1 MVTLLAKWFIKEK
14 PTGENLRVRKLYGT
28 LCSLLGIA
36 LNLLLVAGKLA
47 AGVLSGSIAITAD
60 GLNNLS
66 DVGSSLITL
75 IGIKLAGQRPDEE
88 HPFGHGRME
97 YVAGLLV
104 AVAILLMGFELLRTS
119 VDKIANPQPVA
130 FSWLTAIIL
139 AASIGVKL
147 YMAAYNRRIGNAID
161 SAPMRATAIDSLSD
175 SVATGVVLLAMIVM
189 HFTGLMID
197 GWCGLLVSLFIL
209 YAGVS
214 ALRGTVNLLLGQ
226 PPKPAYIRRIR
237 GIVMAHPEVIGVH
250 DLMVHDYGPG
260 RCSITLHAEV
270 SASGDLLQLHD
281 AIDNIEKEL
290 HEALGCHALIHM
302 DPVDTDDAL
311 TDATRARV
319 AEVVKGLDERVTIHD
334 FRMVSGPTHTNL
346 IFDISVPFDVRIGEK
361 DIKKRVSH
369 MIRALDD
376 TYFAVVTVDR
386 VSEGMV

>member
-14 PTGENLRVRKLYGT
+14 PTGTDMRVRHLYGM
-28 LCSLLGIA
+28 LGSILGIA
-36 LNLLLVAGKLA
+36 LNLLLVAGKLV
-47 AGVLSGSIAITAD
+47 AGALSGSIAITAD

-66 DVGSSLITL
+66 DAGSSLITL
-75 IGIKLAGQRPDEE
+75 IGIKMARQRPDEG

-104 AVAILLMGFELLRTS
+104 AVVILLMGFELLQSS
-119 VDKIANPQPVA
+119 VAKIISPQPVT
-130 FSWLTAIIL
+130 FSWLTTAIL
-139 AASIGVKL
+139 AASIGIKL
-147 YMAAYNRRIGNAID
+147 YMAAYNRRIGKAID
-161 SAPMRATAIDSLSD
+161 SAPMRTTAVDSLSD
-175 SVATGVVLLAMIVM
+175 SIATGVVLLAMVVM

-209 YAGVS
+209 YAGLT
-214 ALRGTVNLLLGQ
+214 ALRDTVNLLLGQ
-226 PPKPAYIRRIR
+226 PPKPAYIQQIR

-270 SASGDLLQLHD
+270 SASGDLLEMHD
-281 AIDNIEKEL
+281 AIDNIENEL
-290 HEALGCHALIHM
+290 HETLGCHALIHM
-302 DPVDTDDAL
+302 DPIETDNAL

-346 IFDISVPFDVRIGEK
+346 IFDVSVPFDVKIGEK

-376 TYFAVVTVDR
+376 TFFAVVTVDR
-386 VSEGMV
+386 VSEGME